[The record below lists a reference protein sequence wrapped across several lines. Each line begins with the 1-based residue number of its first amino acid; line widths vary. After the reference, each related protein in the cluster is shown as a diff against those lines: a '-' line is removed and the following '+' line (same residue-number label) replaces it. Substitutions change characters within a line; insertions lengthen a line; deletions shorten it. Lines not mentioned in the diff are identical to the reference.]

1 MFTVESKKLLPIQ
14 VKLLLTLTKSNIV
27 DIETSD
33 IELLSN
39 LIFTKIYTSQVLI
52 LLFGSLFCKIIGLTP
67 VT

>member
-1 MFTVESKKLLPIQ
+1 MFTVESKRLLPIQ